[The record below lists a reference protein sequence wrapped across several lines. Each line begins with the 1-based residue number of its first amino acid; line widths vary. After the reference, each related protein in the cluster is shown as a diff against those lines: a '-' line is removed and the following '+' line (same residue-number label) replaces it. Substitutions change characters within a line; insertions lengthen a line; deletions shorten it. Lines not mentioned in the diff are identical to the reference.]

1 MEKQYAKQIIAW
13 AEEAKQ
19 TLTIRKE
26 IIIDETISDTE
37 LGKIIRQMYNAK
49 VESNNEQIER
59 AKNESNKSKHI

>member
-1 MEKQYAKQIIAW
+1 MEKQYAKQIIEW